1 MESSNNDVAST
12 TAAETNDMSI
22 IKEQQLKSHDETA
35 YPVQIHHQGHTAT
48 IHVRE
53 NEPILQALERQ
64 ASSTGK
70 SSINSLGLSSIPHE
84 CRRGN
89 CLTCASRLLPEDDF
103 GLNNSNVQANVNN
116 GLAPSISRD
125 LTRNGY
131 ILTCCSYIT
140 GPGISLEIEQNEQV
154 WERVYKSRFDNIHEI
169 GMEVRARQ
177 MRKADERNVGKWKKS
192 MEKLF
197 GNSDN

>member
-1 MESSNNDVAST
+1 
-12 TAAETNDMSI
+12 
-22 IKEQQLKSHDETA
+22 
-35 YPVQIHHQGHTAT
+35 
-48 IHVRE
+48 
-53 NEPILQALERQ
+53 
-64 ASSTGK
+64 
-70 SSINSLGLSSIPHE
+70 
-84 CRRGN
+84 
-89 CLTCASRLLPEDDF
+89 
-103 GLNNSNVQANVNN
+103 
-116 GLAPSISRD
+116 

-197 GNSDN
+197 GNLEN